1 MNKTDYS
8 SLFND
13 KRLSVRGEDLLRS
26 LYKSSSNSIQSLSK
40 TRAEQKA
47 YYRFLHNNKVTEQS
61 LAKEIALRCSKA
73 AENKIVLCIQ
83 DTTEINLAKHAGRLK
98 SNSGLGPIDAVK
110 KGVGFKIHP
119 CLVVDAATCFPYGY
133 AGIEV
138 FNRSGLQKMHYH
150 RLRKLPV
157 EQKESG
163 RWLRGNDNVRQHLSK
178 ARSVIIIQD
187 REGDIYEQFTPE
199 SLASNAHLLVRCK
212 FNRYLEDNSRL
223 WNVIDNQ
230 PALGTYKLLI
240 AEDSHKQTAGRE
252 AVMEVRFAKVKF
264 RRPEKKVKGVAP
276 LSKEVYVV
284 EAKEITAY
292 VSDPVHWRLITTCC
306 IENIQSAVQ
315 VIEWYSCRW
324 MIEEVFRVLK
334 KECYDIEGSELESG
348 WAIRKLSVM
357 MLDTIIK
364 LFQMLIAYNTEEGE
378 ILNSTIAFEQ
388 EEIECLEKINK
399 KLQGSTTK
407 LSNPYNTTKLK
418 GAVWV
423 IARLGGWKGYAS
435 QRKPGATTLIKGLE
449 KFYNYYEGFSLEKDV
464 GTR

>member
-1 MNKTDYS
+1 MNKADYS

-13 KRLSVRGEDLLRS
+13 KRLSVRGEDLLS
-26 LYKSSSNSIQSLSK
+26 SIYKSSSNSIQSLSK

-47 YYRFLHNNKVTEQS
+47 YYRFLHNSKVTEKS
-61 LAKEIALRCSKA
+61 LAEEIALRCSNA

-98 SNSGLGPIDAVK
+98 LNSGLGPIDAVK

-138 FNRSGLQKMHYH
+138 FNRSGLQQMHYH
-150 RLRKLPV
+150 QLRKLPV

-163 RWLRGNDNVRQHLSK
+163 RWLRGNDSVKQHLSK
-178 ARSVIIIQD
+178 AKSVIIIQD

-199 SLASNAHLLVRCK
+199 ALAPNAHLLVRCK

-223 WNVIDNQ
+223 WSVIDKQ
-230 PALGTYKLLI
+230 STSGKYRMIIPA
-240 AEDSHKQTAGRE
+240 DSHKQSAGRE

-276 LSKEVYVV
+276 FSQDVYVV
-284 EAKEITAY
+284 EAKEITDN
-292 VSDPVHWRLITTCC
+292 VSDSVHWRLITTCV
-306 IENIQSAVQ
+306 IENLQSAIQ
-315 VIEWYSCRW
+315 IIEWYSCRW
-324 MIEEVFRVLK
+324 MIEEVFKVLK

-364 LFQMLIAYNTEEGE
+364 LFQMLIAYNTKEGE
-378 ILNSTIAFEQ
+378 ALNSVIAFEQ
-388 EEIECLEKINK
+388 EEIKCLEKINK
-399 KLQGSTTK
+399 KMQGSTVK
-407 LSNPYNTTKLK
+407 LSNTCSVNKLK

-423 IARLGGWKGYAS
+423 IARLGGWKGYVS

>member
-1 MNKTDYS
+1 MNKADYS

-13 KRLSVRGEDLLRS
+13 RRLSVRGEDLLRS
-26 LYKSSSNSIQSLSK
+26 LYQSSSNSIQSLSK

-47 YYRFLHNNKVTEQS
+47 YYRFLHNDKVTEQ
-61 LAKEIALRCSKA
+61 AFTKEIVLRCSKA
-73 AENKIVLCIQ
+73 AENKMVLCIQ

-98 SNSGLGPIDAVK
+98 PNSGLGPIDAVK

-138 FNRSGLQKMHYH
+138 FNRSGLQQMHYH
-150 RLRKLPV
+150 QLRKLPV

-178 ARSVIIIQD
+178 AKSVIIIQD

-199 SLASNAHLLVRCK
+199 ALASNAHLLVRCK
-212 FNRYLEDNSRL
+212 FNRYLEDNNRL
-223 WNVIDNQ
+223 WSAIDKQ
-230 PALGTYKLLI
+230 PASGTYTMI
-240 AEDSHKQTAGRE
+240 IPADGHKQTAGRE
-252 AVMEVRFAKVKF
+252 ALMEVRFAKVKF

-276 LSKEVYVV
+276 FSQDVYVV
-284 EAKEITAY
+284 EAKEITGN
-292 VSDPVHWRLITTCC
+292 VSDAVHWRLITTCL
-306 IENIQSAVQ
+306 IENLQSAIQ
-315 VIEWYSCRW
+315 IIEWYSCRW
-324 MIEEVFRVLK
+324 MIEEVFKVLK

-378 ILNSTIAFEQ
+378 ALNSLIAFEQ
-388 EEIECLEKINK
+388 NEIKCLQKINITLK
-399 KLQGSTTK
+399 GSTAK
-407 LSNPYNTTKLK
+407 LSNTYSVNKLK

-435 QRKPGATTLIKGLE
+435 QRKPGATTLIKGLQ